1 MSDALLA
8 LTNVSAGYGDVRVLR
23 DVTLEVGAGEIVT
36 LLGANGAG
44 KTTLLRCVSRLLDV
58 TAGTIA
64 LNDDDIT
71 RAPSSRVV
79 ERGVAHVPE
88 GRRLWPEMTVEEN
101 LMLGA
106 YPRRARNGISDARE
120 RVFALF
126 PRIKER
132 RRQVAGTLSGGEQQ
146 MVAIARGLMSQP
158 ALLMLDEP
166 SLGLA
171 PLVMHELFAAIAQI
185 QRSGVTVLLV
195 EQNVKQAL
203 EIATRGYVLE
213 EGEIRAS
220 GTRAELL
227 ASDEIQKA
235 YLGL

>member
-1 MSDALLA
+1 MSRPLLS
-8 LTNVSAGYGDVRVLR
+8 LSHVCAGYGDIRVLE
-23 DVTLEVGAGEIVT
+23 DVSLEVPAGETVA

-44 KTTLLRCVSRLLDV
+44 KTTLLRCISRLIDV
-58 TAGTIA
+58 TEGAIA
-64 LNDDDIT
+64 LDGEDVT
-71 RAPSSRVV
+71 HVAPARLV

-88 GRRLWPEMTVEEN
+88 GRRLWPEMSVDEN
-101 LMLGA
+101 LLLGA
-106 YPRRARNGISDARE
+106 YPRRARSGVAEARE
-120 RVFALF
+120 RVFTLF
-126 PRIKER
+126 PRVKER
-132 RRQVAGTLSGGEQQ
+132 RRQIAGTLSGGEQQ

-171 PLVMHELFAAIAQI
+171 PVVMAELFRAIALI
-185 QRSGVTVLLV
+185 QRGGVTVLLV

-203 EIATRGYVLE
+203 EIAARGYVI
-213 EGEIRAS
+213 EGGRIHTS
-220 GTRAELL
+220 GTRDQLL